1 MASDPFNVTEDADL
15 GTRLRAEPVPLPG
28 ARLDNLRGGAAAAII
43 LVPATHALDQGLY
56 PDLVLYAD
64 LVHAY
69 AAAGEAVAQAWGGG
83 VPGLPSH
90 DRRHGAAALVHP
102 WFYALAAFDLAHGA
116 FLASPQGWLGL
127 PFWLISSLGLGL
139 GYLASMMLGFLVLK
153 RRGARELL
161 SQVPLMLVYWLLASG
176 AVYGAAWQFAT
187 DPFTWE
193 ETAHRLVTARKE
205 PRRLRLTQCCS
216 AGSSRLNASAP

>member
-1 MASDPFNVTEDADL
+1 VLDSTTFEEAPPQLSSWFPQR
-15 GTRLRAEPVPLPG
+15 TRWIKGYMQTWFYMQTFFMHMRQP
-28 ARLDNLRGGAAAAII
+28 ARLWRELGAAGFLGFQAMIGG
-43 LVPATHALDQGLY
+43 T
-56 PDLVLYAD
+56 VL
-64 LVHAY
+64 
-69 AAAGEAVAQAWGGG
+69 
-83 VPGLPSH
+83 S
-90 DRRHGAAALVHP
+90 ALVHP

-116 FLASPQGWLGL
+116 FLASPQGSLGL

-161 SQVPLMLVYWLLASG
+161 SQVPLMLVYWLLVSSA
-176 AVYGAAWQFAT
+176 AYRAAWQFAT

-193 ETAHRLVTARKE
+193 KTAHGLVTARKE